1 MHRASQRVCLK
12 CLQIFRTS
20 WWVRF
25 YEENQLLFVW
35 MGLAYN
41 KIEQKIKFSHDNEI
55 SKLFQF
61 KHINSFS
68 FARLQVLCL
77 LYGVFINLPPALT
90 LQCYACLEYPGSQ
103 DSCASASVVQCPSFF
118 DSCMT
123 MVASAEYYGMQY
135 TTTTKNCSSSI
146 YGCDE
151 SVMCGYV
158 QTSVSGSG
166 GSLKS
171 CSLSCCSGVLCNG

>member
-1 MHRASQRVCLK
+1 MITKYRIL
-12 CLQIFRTS
+12 
-20 WWVRF
+20 
-25 YEENQLLFVW
+25 
-35 MGLAYN
+35 
-41 KIEQKIKFSHDNEI
+41 IKR
-55 SKLFQF
+55 FQF

-77 LYGVFINLPPALT
+77 LYGVLINLPPALT
-90 LQCYACLEYPGSQ
+90 LQCYACLEYPGSH

-135 TTTTKNCSSSI
+135 TTTAKNCSSSI

-171 CSLSCCSGVLCNG
+171 CSLSCCSGDLCN